1 MPDPY
6 IFPNQRPISGM
17 VDRIE
22 KARRLVADA
31 SEDADKR
38 DIHEQLNSI
47 DEGLQVLDDAES
59 ENEVKGDRL
68 EEVEEKLVGLG
79 NQVDDESVLR
89 RIEDARDHIDAYRRE
104 ETQDW

>member
-1 MPDPY
+1 
-6 IFPNQRPISGM
+6 M

-47 DEGLQVLDDAES
+47 DEGLKVLGDEES
-59 ENEVKGDRL
+59 PDEVRGDRL

-89 RIEDARDHIDAYRRE
+89 RIEDARDHIDAYRRD